1 MAQKNTKERI
11 MKIATD
17 IFAHKGYTATSTREI
32 TRKAGVNLSM
42 ISYYFGSKEGLF
54 KAIIEESFK
63 PILAFIEEKNK
74 KSESALQCL
83 EDYFKFIQHHAQDK
97 CRSLFLAK
105 LISSPFFEFV
115 AQNYS
120 SKIFSFVKD
129 TLEKGIAQGIFREDL
144 NAQYVCISL
153 LSMLNFYVTHKQMLE
168 KVVQITDKE
177 DYFTHAFKL
186 FLNGIKR

>member
-32 TRKAGVNLSM
+32 TSKAGVNLSM
-42 ISYYFGSKEGLF
+42 IAYYFGSKEGLF
-54 KAIIEESFK
+54 KAIIEENFK
-63 PILAFIEEKNK
+63 PILAFIEENK

-83 EDYFKFIQHHAQDK
+83 EDYFKFIQHYTQDE

-105 LISSPFFEFV
+105 LIPSPFFEFV

-120 SKIFSFVKD
+120 IKIFTFVKC
-129 TLEKGIAQGIFREDL
+129 TIEKGIAQGIFREDL
-144 NAQYVCISL
+144 NVKYACVSL
-153 LSMLNFYVTHKQMLE
+153 LSMLNFYVTHKKMLE
-168 KVVQITDKE
+168 QVVQMTDKE